1 MTISVSV
8 RRSAVVVSIG
18 LLVCA
23 CATKR
28 YPIAMPVAPEEIA
41 LMSCN
46 DIALEIVRADLVE
59 KQINETGTMDGR
71 TVAGFLGDFGI
82 GNGMAKD
89 EARKALAS
97 RREGL
102 HAAQI
107 QKGCIAKDAA
117 AAPAVSQQAN

>member
-1 MTISVSV
+1 MTISVFVS
-8 RRSAVVVSIG
+8 RLTVVASIG
-18 LLVCA
+18 VLMCA

-28 YPIAMPVAPEEIA
+28 YPIALPVAQEEVA

-46 DIALEIVRADLVE
+46 DIALELVRADLVE

-102 HAAQI
+102 HDAQLK
-107 QKGCIAKDAA
+107 KGCVADRPAE
-117 AAPAVSQQAN
+117 APAESKPAN